1 MMNYL
6 IIDKII
12 REALIE
18 DVPNEDITS
27 ASVISKDSRCT
38 VDLFSKGSGI
48 IAGLE
53 VFKRVFTILGDVEV
67 DFYKKDGNK
76 VEPKTLIAK
85 IKGNT
90 RNVLT
95 GERTALN
102 LLQRMSGIATITN
115 KYAEKLEGTNTKL
128 LDTRKT
134 TPNLRLLE
142 KYSVTMG
149 GGHNHRFNLSDGI
162 LLKDNHISAA
172 GGIKEAIKAAKSSAS
187 FVRKIEVETETIDMV
202 EEALEA
208 GADIIMLDNMD
219 LETMKKAVKI
229 INRQA
234 AVEASGNIN
243 INNIREVAET
253 GVDYISV
260 GSLTHSAPILDLSMK
275 NLINE

>member
-53 VFKRVFTILGDVEV
+53 VFKRVFTILGEVEV
-67 DFYKKDGNK
+67 DFYKKDGDK

-115 KYAEKLEGTNTKL
+115 KYAEELKGTNSKL

-134 TPNLRLLE
+134 TPNLRILE

-162 LLKDNHISAA
+162 LIKDNHISAA
-172 GGIKEAIKAAKSSAS
+172 GGINEAIKAVRSSAS

-219 LETMKKAVKI
+219 LETMRRAVKI
-229 INRQA
+229 INGQA

-243 INNIREVAET
+243 LNNIRAVAET
-253 GVDYISV
+253 GVNYISV

-275 NLINE
+275 NLLNE